1 MGEEPKNALTE
12 CGAAESASYPHN
24 DPDRGAAQQK
34 GKDKSMRKNS
44 LITAKETDLQEMKK
58 LFPAAILSSESLQTY
73 YTIMARFMESLEP
86 RDFIE
91 KMFVKDLTDATF
103 DMVRFASHKM
113 MVIERE
119 HEQHHEKE
127 VEPLEAQLGKLK
139 KSLAC
144 ELDRIWHENEKARK
158 AKEANDAKNTK
169 NAAKTAQPTATAD
182 ETDQTDELDQRSNR
196 VDKLE
201 AAIDAKRA
209 EIKKLLKQ
217 VPEEQDHAKALLTG
231 IEQFEQLDRLQSV
244 AIGRRNNVLA
254 QLELYRQGLGQRA
267 RRVSDEIIDAEF
279 EDATHKV
286 PSIAPVDGP
295 Q

>member
-1 MGEEPKNALTE
+1 
-12 CGAAESASYPHN
+12 
-24 DPDRGAAQQK
+24 
-34 GKDKSMRKNS
+34 MRKNS

-58 LFPAAILSSESLQTY
+58 LFSAPILSSESLQTY

-86 RDFIE
+86 RDFLE

-103 DMVRFASHKM
+103 DMMRFSSHKM

-119 HEQHHEKE
+119 HEQLHEKE
-127 VEPLEAQLGKLK
+127 AERLDGQLGKLK
-139 KSLAC
+139 QSLAC

-158 AKEANDAKNTK
+158 AKEAKEANDAKNTK
-169 NAAKTAQPTATAD
+169 NTAKKAQATAAVD
-182 ETDQTDELDQRSNR
+182 ETDR
-196 VDKLE
+196 VAELE

-279 EDATHKV
+279 EDATHTV

>member
-1 MGEEPKNALTE
+1 MAEEPKNASTE
-12 CGAAESASYPHN
+12 CGAAEPASYPHN
-24 DPDRGAAQQK
+24 DPDRAAAQQK

-44 LITAKETDLQEMKK
+44 LIKAKETDLQEMKK
-58 LFPAAILSSESLQTY
+58 LFPAPILSSESLQTY

-103 DMVRFASHKM
+103 DMVRFSSHKM

-127 VEPLEAQLGKLK
+127 VERLDAQLGKLEQ
-139 KSLAC
+139 SLAC

-169 NAAKTAQPTATAD
+169 NAAKKAQATAAVD
-182 ETDQTDELDQRSNR
+182 ETDR
-196 VDKLE
+196 VAELE

-217 VPEEQDHAKALLTG
+217 VPEEQDHAKALLVG

-244 AIGRRNNVLA
+244 AIARRNNVLA